1 MAIFYASQ
9 NMPEDDSSA
18 SGGDI
23 NSGIRIAMETLDTPT
38 TITAYSASNS
48 DINTVSVYGRNT
60 AGVTINETINVSG
73 TGTSDPGSTTFSG
86 IFKATLA
93 HATGYANIT
102 VSGTSQNVV
111 GTIPIYESGFR
122 APFYKATASAGSSK
136 DFYEKIF
143 IKNVNASTTIYDSK
157 IVQIADTGLSSQITF
172 AIEEGRSSPTP
183 FAHSGIG
190 VTGEVANRLTVPSSY
205 IDHFGSGTSGI
216 WPSGSGNL
224 GPTSYQGVWLKLSL
238 DAGAGALNSF
248 YQIEQSGRS

>member
-86 IFKATLA
+86 IF
-93 HATGYANIT
+93 
-102 VSGTSQNVV
+102 
-111 GTIPIYESGFR
+111 
-122 APFYKATASAGSSK
+122 
-136 DFYEKIF
+136 
-143 IKNVNASTTIYDSK
+143 
-157 IVQIADTGLSSQITF
+157 
-172 AIEEGRSSPTP
+172 
-183 FAHSGIG
+183 
-190 VTGEVANRLTVPSSY
+190 
-205 IDHFGSGTSGI
+205 
-216 WPSGSGNL
+216 
-224 GPTSYQGVWLKLSL
+224 
-238 DAGAGALNSF
+238 
-248 YQIEQSGRS
+248 